1 MTDNIQNPKVVSQE
15 EWLAARKQHLQKEKE
30 FTHLRDQLSA
40 ERRALPWVKVD
51 KNYIFESPDGKHSLA
66 DLFEGRSQLI
76 IYHFMYG
83 PGWDK
88 GCSGCSFLADHI
100 DSVNLHLAHHDVTL
114 MAVSRAPWEEFQ
126 AFKKRMGWQFKWVS
140 SSGNDF
146 NYDYHVSPS
155 EGELAA
161 GKMFYNYEYQDG
173 EGGESPGI
181 SVFYKDAKGD
191 IFHTY
196 SAYAR
201 GGDILINTYNYLDL
215 TPKGRN
221 EDTIMDWMRLHD
233 EYEDAPKEDK
243 DSCCH

>member
-1 MTDNIQNPKVVSQE
+1 MTDNIKTPKVVSQD

-40 ERRALPWVKVD
+40 ERRALPWVKVN
-51 KNYIFESPDGKHSLA
+51 KQYAFENEGGKQTLA
-66 DLFEGRSQLI
+66 DLFAGRSQLI
-76 IYHFMYG
+76 IYHFMYA
-83 PGWDK
+83 PGWDA
-88 GCSGCSFLADHI
+88 GCDGCSFLADHI
-100 DSVNLHLAHHDVTL
+100 DSVNLHIAHHDVSL
-114 MAVSRAPWEEFQ
+114 VAVSRAPWQEFQ
-126 AFKKRMGWQFKWVS
+126 AFKKRMGWQFKWFS
-140 SSGNDF
+140 SYGNDF
-146 NYDYHVSPS
+146 NCDYHVSPS
-155 EGELAA
+155 EKEIAE
-161 GKMFYNYEYQDG
+161 GKIYYNYEYHQG

-181 SVFYKDAKGD
+181 SVFYKNDKGE

-221 EDTIMDWMRLHD
+221 EKDIMDWMRLHD
-233 EYEDAPKEDK
+233 EYEDVNASDK